1 MATEKQIEANR
12 RNAQKSTGPR
22 TNSGKALAGRNSR
35 KHGTYEREPLL
46 PGENS
51 HNLDTLVEAY
61 KQRFQPQNPI
71 ESDLVFQLAAIQY
84 RLRRAMRLESS
95 IFDFQFDQRVKR
107 LNRLGEPI
115 DRGQLIGATVLG
127 DAANG
132 NALSKIALYEIRLGQ
147 RYERTRKQL
156 DQIQSRHQAQTK
168 TCGTN
173 PIPSGEN
180 NQLSTVD

>member
-35 KHGTYEREPLL
+35 KHGAYEREPLL

-61 KQRFQPQNPI
+61 KQQFQPQNPI
-71 ESDLVFQLAAIQY
+71 ESYLVFQLAAIQY

-95 IFDFQFDQRVKR
+95 IFDHEIAQSADS
-107 LNRLGEPI
+107 
-115 DRGQLIGATVLG
+115 GA
-127 DAANG
+127 
-132 NALSKIALYEIRLGQ
+132 R
-147 RYERTRKQL
+147 
-156 DQIQSRHQAQTK
+156 
-168 TCGTN
+168 
-173 PIPSGEN
+173 
-180 NQLSTVD
+180 